1 MARKLI
7 LAVASTAA
15 LLCAGAAHA
24 NGVTWSIGINAPGI
38 GTVISNAP
46 VYRPAPIYVP
56 APVVYDEPAPVVY
69 QQPRVVYQQPQVVY
83 EEPQVVYQQP
93 QVVFRPVPRIYAPAP
108 FVVVRPEPVV
118 YQRGPSQWVPPGQ
131 RRDWNG
137 GHYDERRWHHMD
149 HDRRDHR
156 DEYGNRFN

>member
-7 LAVASTAA
+7 LALASTAA

-24 NGVTWSIGINAPGI
+24 NSVTWTIGINAPGI

-56 APVVYDEPAPVVY
+56 APVVYEEPAPVVY
-69 QQPRVVYQQPQVVY
+69 QQPRVVYQ
-83 EEPQVVYQQP
+83 EPQVAY
-93 QVVFRPVPRIYAPAP
+93 RPVPRIYAPVP
-108 FVVVRPEPVV
+108 IVVVRPEPVV
-118 YQRGPSQWVPPGQ
+118 YQRGTSQWVPPGQ

-137 GHYDERRWHHMD
+137 GRYEERRWHHMD
-149 HDRRDHR
+149 RDRRDHR
-156 DEYGNRFN
+156 DDYGNRFN

>member
-7 LAVASTAA
+7 LALASTAA

-24 NGVTWSIGINAPGI
+24 NSVTWTIGINAPGI

-46 VYRPAPIYVP
+46 VYRAAPIYVP
-56 APVVYDEPAPVVY
+56 APVVYEEPAPVVY

-83 EEPQVVYQQP
+83 QQP
-93 QVVFRPVPRIYAPAP
+93 QVVYRPVPRIYAPAP
-108 FVVVRPEPVV
+108 VIVVRPEAVV

-131 RRDWNG
+131 RREWNG
-137 GHYDERRWHHMD
+137 GRYDQRRWHHMGD
-149 HDRRDHR
+149 DRRDPR
-156 DEYGNRFN
+156 DSRSN